1 MKNHFPEGYCPQR
14 EKVLDLSRSVLTGN
28 RRFARYRRNH
38 GRYMAKV
45 ERQISRDQLRRAAS
59 WMCICGGDV
68 TVDCPRCYNDDMPT
82 IRETCAGIRA
92 LKVLGVWDV
101 YEGFADDLAQLF
113 RWYHDHVEGM
123 DHYEAEA
130 YLRAMFL
137 CSPFG
142 HSVKTRH
149 AFDHLFEDI
158 VRYRLKN
165 YTPQA
170 KYWCGG
176 VQYMWPFNEDGM
188 AVTRAA
194 SRGASG

>member
-1 MKNHFPEGYCPQR
+1 MKNHFPEGYCPLR

-28 RRFARYRRNH
+28 RRFARHRRNH

-68 TVDCPRCYNDDMPT
+68 TVDCPRCYSDDMPT
-82 IRETCAGIRA
+82 ISETCAGSR
-92 LKVLGVWDV
+92 LPKKLGAWDLF
-101 YEGFADDLAQLF
+101 EGPADDLGQMY
-113 RWYHDHVEGM
+113 RWYHRRAGGM

-149 AFDHLFEDI
+149 AFDHLFQEI
-158 VRYRLKN
+158 AIFRANN
-165 YTPQA
+165 YDLPT
-170 KYWCGG
+170 KFRC
-176 VQYMWPFNEDGM
+176 V
-188 AVTRAA
+188 
-194 SRGASG
+194 

>member
-28 RRFARYRRNH
+28 HRFARHRRNH

-59 WMCICGGDV
+59 WMCICGGDA
-68 TVDCPRCYNDDMPT
+68 TIDCPRCYNDDMPT

-92 LKVLGVWDV
+92 LKVMGVWDL
-101 YEGFADDLAQLF
+101 YEGPADDLGQMF
-113 RWYHDHVEGM
+113 RWFIQRAEGM

-149 AFDHLFEDI
+149 AFDHLFDEI
-158 VRYRLKN
+158 ATYRVNN
-165 YTPQA
+165 YDPPTNFRTTVVENLCRVSEEG
-170 KYWCGG
+170 W
-176 VQYMWPFNEDGM
+176 V
-188 AVTRAA
+188 AA
-194 SRGASG
+194 

>member
-28 RRFARYRRNH
+28 HRFARHRRNH

-59 WMCICGGDV
+59 WMCICGGDA
-68 TVDCPRCYNDDMPT
+68 TIDCPRCYNDDMPT

-92 LKVLGVWDV
+92 LKVMGVWDL
-101 YEGFADDLAQLF
+101 YEGHADDLGQIF
-113 RWYHDHVEGM
+113 RWFIQRAEGM
-123 DHYEAEA
+123 NHHEAEA

-149 AFDHLFEDI
+149 AFDHLFDEI
-158 VRYRLKN
+158 ATYRVNN
-165 YTPQA
+165 YDPPMRFRTTVVENL
-170 KYWCGG
+170 CRISEEGS
-176 VQYMWPFNEDGM
+176 V
-188 AVTRAA
+188 AA
-194 SRGASG
+194 